1 MRSVVEAEKEER
13 KTLLSTLPARMQHSF
28 FGRVFLPLFEE
39 SKTLTGIMTWLGLAI
54 LIGFIFISLAA
65 PYVAPYDPE
74 DIFVGERNEPP
85 SAEHIMGTDRLGRDL
100 FSRVLWGSRTSL
112 LIMLTAVSTALAVGL
127 PLGLFSGYIGG
138 YVDRAMVVIMDSIYS
153 FPGILLAIALSI
165 ALGKGILNISLAIT
179 VIYIPLYFRVIRNH
193 VISVKEELYVEAAR
207 AMGAKPSTIIRSY
220 IAFNVIISIPVL
232 LSINAADAVLTAAGL
247 SFLGFGLEE
256 PIPDWGLDLGRGQPF
271 LTVGVWWTSFFPGL
285 MIIILTAGLS
295 MLGEG
300 LNDLINPLL
309 RKERS

>member
-1 MRSVVEAEKEER
+1 
-13 KTLLSTLPARMQHSF
+13 MQHSF
-28 FGRVFLPLFEE
+28 FGRIFRPLFEE
-39 SKTLTGIMTWLGLAI
+39 SKTLTGIMTWLGVTI
-54 LIGFIFISLAA
+54 LIGFIFVAVAA
-65 PYVAPYDPE
+65 PFIAPYDPE
-74 DIFVGERNEPP
+74 DIFVGERNESP
-85 SAEHIMGTDRLGRDL
+85 SIDHIMGTDRLGRDL
-100 FSRVLWGSRTSL
+100 LSRVLWGSRTSL
-112 LIMLTAVSTALAVGL
+112 LIMLAAVSTALSAGL
-127 PLGLFSGYIGG
+127 PLGLFSGYVGG
-138 YVDRAMVVIMDSIYS
+138 RIDRALVVIMDSIYS

-193 VISVKEELYVEAAR
+193 VISVKQELYVEAAR
-207 AMGAKPSTIIRSY
+207 ALGASRWTIIRSY
-220 IAFNVIISIPVL
+220 ITLNVIISIPVL

-256 PIPDWGLDLGRGQPF
+256 PIADWGLDLGRGQPF